1 MRQYYLWSIN
11 GLAGHVYSRQYYC
24 NIFLQFQ
31 ALQSL
36 PDTKRS
42 IPDRY
47 LTFLVAMEML
57 QEPYRN
63 NVHPSIGE

>member
-1 MRQYYLWSIN
+1 MYIRDNTI
-11 GLAGHVYSRQYYC
+11 

-42 IPDRY
+42 IPES

>member
-1 MRQYYLWSIN
+1 MYIRDNTIVTY
-11 GLAGHVYSRQYYC
+11 
-24 NIFLQFQ
+24 FLQFQ

>member
-1 MRQYYLWSIN
+1 MYIRDNTIVTY
-11 GLAGHVYSRQYYC
+11 
-24 NIFLQFQ
+24 LQFQ